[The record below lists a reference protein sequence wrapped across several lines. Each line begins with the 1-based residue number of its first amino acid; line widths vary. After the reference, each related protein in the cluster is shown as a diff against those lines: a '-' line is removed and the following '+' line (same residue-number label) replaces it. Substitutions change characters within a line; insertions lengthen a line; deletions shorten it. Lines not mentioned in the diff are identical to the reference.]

1 MSSKRRSLSALVKKF
16 PAEAFQPCSGESKSD
31 PRNPAA
37 IVTDI
42 ALVVAVGHKHSLA
55 IEKLRRRYLE
65 PIAERLLKKFRD
77 TSVSSQALVE
87 VALARVEEKCEQYDG
102 RGTIA
107 RWVRSI
113 ISNWLVD
120 EWRQLNAGG
129 PPDDIDIFRLPPE
142 EIIPGPS
149 QEDPATR
156 LINKERLERFRE
168 FLRLQEPMDQVILKM
183 KGEGFAPK
191 VIASVLHVDE
201 GTISRRLKRLRRRWD
216 LFDN

>member
-1 MSSKRRSLSALVKKF
+1 MSSKRRSLSALVKKL
-16 PAEAFQPCSGESKSD
+16 PAEAFQPCSGESRSD

-42 ALVVAVGHKHSLA
+42 ALVVAVGHEHSLA
-55 IEKLRRRYLE
+55 AEKLRERLG
-65 PIAERLLKKFRD
+65 PIAEALLKKFRNS
-77 TSVSSQALVE
+77 SVSPQELVE
-87 VALARVEEKCEQYDG
+87 FALARVKEEWDRYDG

-107 RWVRSI
+107 RWVWSI

-120 EWRQLNAGG
+120 EWRQLNVGR
-129 PPDDIDIFRLPPE
+129 PPKDIGITSLPPE
-142 EIIPGPS
+142 ATIPGPS
-149 QEDPATR
+149 QEDPPTR

-168 FLRLQEPMDQVILKM
+168 FLRRQGPMDQVILKM

-201 GTISRRLKRLRRRWD
+201 GTISRRLKRLRHRWD